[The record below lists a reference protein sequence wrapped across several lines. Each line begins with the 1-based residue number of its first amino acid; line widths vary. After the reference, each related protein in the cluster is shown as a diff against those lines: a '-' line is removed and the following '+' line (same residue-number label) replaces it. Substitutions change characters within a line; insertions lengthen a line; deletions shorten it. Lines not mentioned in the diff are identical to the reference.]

1 MSRPLIGVC
10 AAVERARWGAWEQ
23 VAALLPRTYPEAIER
38 AGGMPVMLPPDGMTT
53 RSPRE
58 LLDRLDA
65 LIVAGGSDV
74 DAATHGSDPHPET
87 KGTNVDRDQFELALT
102 REALQSDTPL
112 LGICRGMQVLNVAAG
127 GTLEQHLPDRLGHDD
142 HRPVPG
148 QWAEHDVRLE
158 PGSLA
163 ARSAGTDHLR
173 VKSHHHQ
180 GVDRAGDGIEVTGWS
195 HGDDVIEAI
204 ELPDCAFALGVL
216 WHPEEDPDDNIVP
229 AFVDRISNA

>member
-1 MSRPLIGVC
+1 M
-10 AAVERARWGAWEQ
+10 ERARWGAWEQ

-53 RSPRE
+53 RSPSE

-127 GTLEQHLPDRLGHDD
+127 GTLEQHLPDRLGHED

-204 ELPDCAFALGVL
+204 ELPGCAFALGVL
-216 WHPEEDPDDNIVP
+216 WHPEEDPDDGIIP
-229 AFVDRISNA
+229 SFISVVG